1 MVRRSSWRWSAA
13 AALLLASTAC
23 GAPRATEERS
33 AKPGPKADDAPY
45 YAALPLQELMAHVLQ
60 YSADGI
66 WKRQGTEIDADGE
79 HSLFPKNDSE
89 WEDAESAGR
98 TLAEVTNTL
107 LVPGRRVR
115 EPAWDGAVAQVR
127 KVALEAAAAAEKHDE
142 AAFFKAGEKLDAAC
156 DACHVRYDPRFRQPS

>member
-1 MVRRSSWRWSAA
+1 MARRSRWRWSAA

-23 GAPRATEERS
+23 GTPRATEEQS
-33 AKPGPKADDAPY
+33 AKSSKADDAPY

-66 WKRQGTEIDADGE
+66 WKRQGMEIDATGE
-79 HSLFPKNDSE
+79 HSLFPKNDAE

-115 EPAWDGAVAQVR
+115 EPEWDRAVAGVR
-127 KVALEAAAAAEKHDE
+127 KVALEAAAAAEKQDQ
-142 AAFFKAGEKLDAAC
+142 AAFFKAGERLDAAC